1 MCVGDRQIARE
12 SESIGD
18 GKGGRLGGRKVVE
31 EVMMMGP
38 LCLLVRIALSKKK
51 MKTSLHDHVSLESGF
66 SPLLIDIWKKE
77 KRKCYSVDNGQ
88 SISSR

>member
-1 MCVGDRQIARE
+1 MCVCVGDRQIARE

-38 LCLLVRIALSKKK
+38 LCLRVRIALSKKK
-51 MKTSLHDHVSLESGF
+51 NENFLA
-66 SPLLIDIWKKE
+66 
-77 KRKCYSVDNGQ
+77 
-88 SISSR
+88 